1 MESKIGFSIGSL
13 LNIKNVIDFSAN
25 VEKNEYVNSI
35 WVPESWGKEAFS
47 MLGAISQITKKIK
60 LGTSI
65 INIYSRTPATIAMG
79 AISIANL
86 SNKRMILGLGV
97 STSAIVENLHGIK
110 YENPIVRMK
119 EYIQSLRLLI
129 NSKGKANYNGKIVQ
143 IKDFE
148 ILEKAN
154 SEIPIHIAAVNKK
167 MIQLGLNY
175 ADGLLFYLQPIEE
188 IKKLIMEIKNRKKIN
203 TSLVLITSV
212 SNNEPQKTK
221 KRAAKTLAF
230 YISVGKVYYNFLL
243 KTEYGSEVE
252 KVYKEYH
259 SHGLERSIEH
269 ISTKMLDDFV
279 IYGSVN
285 DCHNQIKKF
294 VNTGIDLPILQI
306 NPIKDNSGNFDYKDF
321 LEL

>member
-1 MESKIGFSIGSL
+1 
-13 LNIKNVIDFSAN
+13 
-25 VEKNEYVNSI
+25 
-35 WVPESWGKEAFS
+35 
-47 MLGAISQITKKIK
+47 
-60 LGTSI
+60 
-65 INIYSRTPATIAMG
+65 
-79 AISIANL
+79 
-86 SNKRMILGLGV
+86 
-97 STSAIVENLHGIK
+97 
-110 YENPIVRMK
+110 MK